1 MDIKQII
8 AQNLSRL
15 IDQSPVLDTV
25 EKVSSRS
32 GVGFGTVR
40 RARKAQGN
48 ITVVN
53 LDGVARA
60 FGVDVAYLVTNHGE
74 ALKSQNTKPSENHAV
89 NQMQSSYENKVAGTI
104 KPKSKRDK
112 LSDRINQA
120 LERINEDGLL
130 VAIGRIETLTE
141 EYPRVV
147 KQTPSS

>member
-60 FGVDVAYLVTNHGE
+60 FGVDVAYLVTNHDE
-74 ALKSQNTKPSENHAV
+74 AMESKNTKPGESYAV
-89 NQMQSSYENKVAGTI
+89 NQPQTSYANKVAGAI
-104 KPKSKRDK
+104 KPKNKRDK
-112 LSDRINQA
+112 LSERINQA
-120 LERINEDGLL
+120 LEHINEDGLL
-130 VAIGRIETLTE
+130 VAIGRIETLAE
-141 EYPRVV
+141 EYPRVA

>member
-60 FGVDVAYLVTNHGE
+60 FGVDVAYLVTNHDE
-74 ALKSQNTKPSENHAV
+74 AMESKNTKPGESYAV
-89 NQMQSSYENKVAGTI
+89 NQPQTSYANKVAGAI
-104 KPKSKRDK
+104 KPKSKRQIAIDSLLGTAK
-112 LSDRINQA
+112 QINDDG
-120 LERINEDGLL
+120 LERLIERAEILAESHPI
-130 VAIGRIETLTE
+130 VA
-141 EYPRVV
+141 
-147 KQTPSS
+147 KQTQK